1 MTDSTNARKAL
12 KKVEKCVLKGQR
24 IVELHLIC
32 SSRHVKKM
40 EEWLSEPELKIYQSD
55 ILWRDSI
62 RVIDELMH
70 MFAMQALPKP
80 FQ

>member
-24 IVELHLIC
+24 ILELHLIC

-40 EEWLSEPELKIYQSD
+40 EE
-55 ILWRDSI
+55 
-62 RVIDELMH
+62 
-70 MFAMQALPKP
+70 
-80 FQ
+80 